1 MSSLLEMMHVL
12 SLQFLFI
19 PLIQMSH
26 DWQQCLGFFSFQRLG
41 RLPNILRTIVQKM
54 SKFEVTSKSPTKT
67 LEGIQ
72 DASVIN

>member
-1 MSSLLEMMHVL
+1 MTSLLEMMHVL

-19 PLIQMSH
+19 QLIQMSH
-26 DWQQCLGFFSFQRLG
+26 DWQQCLVFSFQRLG
-41 RLPNILRTIVQKM
+41 RLPNILGTIVQKM